1 MDLKKTSTA
10 YARMA
15 RLGVSNLPWA
25 RPKSTFGERLAI

>member
-15 RLGVSNLPWA
+15 RSTV
-25 RPKSTFGERLAI
+25 PKILSVWWTRLKQRMKK